1 MAALLLTKLYVPP
14 VRPELVSRPRLIERL
29 NVGLLGRRDHFAR
42 KLTLVSAPAGFGK
55 TTLVSEWLSGV
66 ERPVAWLS
74 LDEED
79 NDPVRF
85 STYLIAALQTVDP
98 NVGQAAQAML
108 QSPQPPPPEPF
119 LASLINDVAGT
130 PSPFVLVLDD
140 YHLIHTL
147 PIHRQLIF
155 LLEHQ
160 PPQIHLVIASREDP
174 PLSLSRLRARGQMV
188 DVRQAELRFTGEET
202 SNFLQRI
209 MRLDLTAAE
218 VATLHQRTEGWI
230 AGLQLVALSMQGSAD
245 VRRLVASFAGDHRYV
260 LDYLMDE
267 VFAQQPAD
275 VQDFLLKTSILER
288 FSAPLC
294 DAVAGRDDSRGVL
307 LSLERSNLFIIPLDQ
322 SRQWYRYHRLFAD
335 LLRHRLSQS
344 PPFIPPARGGERG
357 RVPAGGGER
366 GRVPAGGGER
376 GRVPAGGGE
385 RQGVKALHRQAS
397 RWYAENGFPADAV
410 RHALAA
416 SDWEEAASLI
426 VSVSGDMLKRGE
438 VVTLLGWYW
447 ALPDEMVLA
456 DPQLCLEY
464 SWPLILTER
473 IEAAE
478 PYLAHAEQVALE
490 HEIRPLLGGIAIAK
504 AHVARLRGDNAQ
516 VIELSE
522 QALSLLPRDE
532 LSGRSIVAL
541 NLGLAQWHRGCM
553 ADAERALKEAQRA
566 GRGSGN
572 EYVRW
577 TAVLFLNRIQT
588 ARGKSRQAAESYRQM
603 IEQGGQ
609 LPIAGLAHFDLGRLS
624 YEWNELIAAA
634 DCLQRGLEIVRR
646 GGGVEFEA
654 GGYSALAFI
663 RQAQGDPAAAQAA
676 LQRADQLLENPG
688 ISPSTR
694 LYNLASQVAVAL
706 GQGDLDAASRV
717 VERFPK
723 LEEAGSFPDYLLL
736 MLAQGRVL
744 LAQEQQFA
752 AVEHLAALHAM
763 ASRAGW
769 QSTITQT
776 RALQALA
783 APTPEQARAFI
794 TEALTR
800 AGPENYVR
808 TFVDAGEPMRS
819 LISDS
824 GLQIKKRGEGADRLL
839 AYVGRLLAAF
849 DSITPRREPEVSDIQ
864 SPISNVVE
872 PLSDRELDV
881 LRLLADGQTNREIA
895 QTLCVSINTVKTHLK
910 NVYGKLGVGN
920 RREAAA
926 SAKECGLIP

>member
-29 NVGLLGRRDHFAR
+29 NVGLLGRRDQFAR

-55 TTLVSEWLSGV
+55 TTLVAEWLSGV

-85 STYLIAALQTVDP
+85 STYLIAALQTVDS
-98 NVGQAAQAML
+98 NIGTAAQAML
-108 QSPQPPPPEPF
+108 QSPQPPPPEPL
-119 LASLINDVAGT
+119 LAGLINDVAGT
-130 PSPFVLVLDD
+130 PSPFILVLDD

-147 PIHRQLIF
+147 PIHRQLAF

-160 PPQIHLVIASREDP
+160 PPQIHLVVASREDP
-174 PLSLSRLRARGQMV
+174 PLPLSRLRARGQMV
-188 DVRQAELRFTGEET
+188 DVRQADLRFTGEET

-209 MRLDLTAAE
+209 MALDLTAAE

-267 VFAQQPAD
+267 VFAQQPDD
-275 VQDFLLKTSILER
+275 VQDFLLETSILER

-294 DAVAGRDDSRGVL
+294 DAVVGRDDSRGVL
-307 LSLERSNLFIIPLDQ
+307 LSLERSNLFIVPLDQ

-344 PPFIPPARGGERG
+344 PPFIPPACGGDRG
-357 RVPAGGGER
+357 RAPAGGGDRGRAPAGGGEGGSVPMG
-366 GRVPAGGGER
+366 GR
-376 GRVPAGGGE
+376 E
-385 RQGVKALHRQAS
+385 RQGIKALHRRAS

-426 VSVSGDMLKRGE
+426 VDASGDMLKHGE
-438 VVTLLGWYW
+438 VVTLLGWYQ
-447 ALPDEMVLA
+447 ALPDEVVFA
-456 DPQLCLEY
+456 NPQLCLDY
-464 SWPLILTER
+464 SWPLILTEQ

-490 HEIRPLLGGIAIAK
+490 HEIIPLLGGIAIAK
-504 AHVARLRGDNAQ
+504 AYVARLRGDNAQ

-522 QALSLLPRDE
+522 QALALLPRDE

-541 NLGLAQWHRGCM
+541 NLGMAQWYRGRM
-553 ADAERALKEAQRA
+553 ADAEQALREAQRA

-572 EYVRW
+572 EYIHW
-577 TAVLFLNRIQT
+577 TAVLFSNRIQT
-588 ARGKSRQAAESYRQM
+588 ARGKSRQAVESYRQM
-603 IEQGGQ
+603 IEQDKQ
-609 LPIAGLAHFDLGRLS
+609 LPVVGLAHFDLGRLS
-624 YEWNELIAAA
+624 YEWNELTAAA
-634 DCLQRGLEIVRR
+634 DHLQLGLEIVRR
-646 GGGVEFEA
+646 GGGAEFEV
-654 GGYSALAFI
+654 GGYSALAFV
-663 RQAQGDPAAAQAA
+663 RQARGDPAAAQAA
-676 LQRADQLLENPG
+676 LQRAGQLLENPG

-706 GQGDLDAASRV
+706 GQGDLDGASRV

-723 LEEAGSFPDYLLL
+723 LEEAGSFPDYLSL
-736 MLAQGRVL
+736 MLVQARVL
-744 LAQEQQFA
+744 LAQGRQVTA
-752 AVEHLAALHAM
+752 AEHLAALHGM

-769 QSTITQT
+769 QSIAIQAC
-776 RALQALA
+776 ALHGLA
-783 APTPEQARAFI
+783 APAPDQARALI
-794 TEALTR
+794 IKALTL
-800 AGPENYVR
+800 AEPENYVR
-808 TFVDAGEPMRS
+808 TFVDAGEPMRL

-824 GLQIKKRGEGADRLL
+824 GLQRKKRGEGADRLL

-849 DSITPRREPEVSDIQ
+849 DSVTPQQEPEISLKPQ
-864 SPISNVVE
+864 ISNMVE
-872 PLSDRELDV
+872 PLSDREFDV
-881 LRLLADGQTNREIA
+881 LRLLADGQTNQEIA
-895 QTLCVSINTVKTHLK
+895 QALCVSVNTVKTHLK
-910 NVYGKLGVGN
+910 NIYGKLGVGN

-926 SAKECGLIP
+926 SAKELGLIP